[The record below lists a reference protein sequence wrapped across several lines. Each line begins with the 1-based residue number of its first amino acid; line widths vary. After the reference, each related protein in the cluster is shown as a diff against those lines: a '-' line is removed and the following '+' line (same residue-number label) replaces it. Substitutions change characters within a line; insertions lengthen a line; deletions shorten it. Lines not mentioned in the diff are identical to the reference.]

1 MISSRG
7 NDLLGSNCVA
17 VPEEVVEATIAAYQ
31 AGYFPMS
38 EDGELDYFTCDPRS
52 LYLFDCFH
60 VPTKLR
66 RFYRKHTFDLKI
78 DNAFES
84 VVRACRV
91 GRPEW
96 ISEFQVQLYVEL
108 FDRGCAHSIEA
119 WQDGKLAGGIFGT
132 HFGAAFLAESM
143 FYQVTQASSVC
154 LVYLMER
161 LQHAGFHFCDIQYA
175 NEHTARFNPVDIE
188 LPEFQKMY
196 QRAVCD
202 EAMLVP

>member
-1 MISSRG
+1 MMSSQRK
-7 NDLLGSNCVA
+7 DLLASSQA
-17 VPEEVVEATIAAYQ
+17 VVPVEVVEATVAAYL

-52 LYLFDCFH
+52 LYLFDSFH
-60 VPTKLR
+60 VSTKLR
-66 RFYRKHTFDLKI
+66 RLYRKHTFDLKI

-84 VVRACRV
+84 VVRACRA

-108 FDRGCAHSIEA
+108 FHRGCAHSIEA
-119 WQDGKLAGGIFGT
+119 WEDGELAGGIFGT

-143 FYQVTQASSVC
+143 FYHVTHASNVC
-154 LVYLMER
+154 LIYLMER
-161 LQHAGFHFCDIQYA
+161 LEAGGFHFCDIQYA

-188 LPEFQKMY
+188 LPEFQRMY
-196 QRAVCD
+196 QRAISS
-202 EAMLVP
+202 EAALVP